1 MAENNFSGVVES
13 LMKGMN
19 AVIGTK
25 TVVGDAT
32 QVGDTII
39 LLQSSSI
46 LKIRIRLPRFSI

>member
-1 MAENNFSGVVES
+1 MAENNFTGVIES

-32 QVGDTII
+32 QMAAAADLVQRCPPVQC
-39 LLQSSSI
+39 L
-46 LKIRIRLPRFSI
+46 